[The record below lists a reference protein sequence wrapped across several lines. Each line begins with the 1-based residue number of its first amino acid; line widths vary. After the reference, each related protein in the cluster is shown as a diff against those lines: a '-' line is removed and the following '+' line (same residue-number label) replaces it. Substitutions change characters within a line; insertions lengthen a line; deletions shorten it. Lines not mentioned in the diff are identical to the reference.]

1 MDVRLIT
8 VSQHNM
14 PSSITSKELIE
25 KSVQAAI
32 SAIELYNKPDFRY
45 REESF
50 AILMSNAWELLLKA
64 KTLKDGGESLEIIS
78 ETKKIRNEETGTTE
92 EVTKT
97 NRSGNAITVGLSYL
111 APRMF
116 SDKVEGLTKECLKNI
131 ELLTEVRD
139 NAIHFMNADLALS
152 KTVLEIGTAS
162 LKNYMALAAKWFGV
176 DFSRYNFFLMPLSF
190 YHGFEAV
197 QVASVTPATEQAQ
210 KFLAYMATVEQDVAE
225 GAEHY
230 VTLSIE
236 TRVVK
241 GKGSDG
247 MAVRW
252 TNDAAAPAVT
262 MREEDLLERYPY
274 DAADLIAKL
283 RDRYSDFKQDKR
295 YYKIKKPLESDGKYC
310 KVRYLDPKNARS
322 GSKKFFSTEVFKVFD
337 LHYTKKGSG

>member
-1 MDVRLIT
+1 MPI
-8 VSQHNM
+8 

-64 KTLKDGGESLEIIS
+64 KALKDGGESLDNII
-78 ETKKIRNEETGTTE
+78 ETKKTKNEKTGTME
-92 EVTKT
+92 EVPKT
-97 NRSGNAITVGLSYL
+97 NRSGNAMTVGLSYL

-116 SDKVEGLTKECLKNI
+116 SDKVEGLTKECLRNI
-131 ELLTEVRD
+131 ELLIEVRD
-139 NAIHFMNADLALS
+139 NAIHFMNADLTLS
-152 KTVLEIGTAS
+152 KTVLEVGTAS
-162 LKNYMALAAKWFGV
+162 LKNYMTLAVKWFGV

-190 YHGFEAV
+190 FHGFETASGI
-197 QVASVTPATEQAQ
+197 SVTPATEQAQ
-210 KFLAYMATVEQDVAE
+210 RFLEYMATINQDTPE
-225 GAEHY
+225 GAEHF

-252 TNDAAAPAVT
+252 TDDPAAPAVT
-262 MREEDLLERYPY
+262 FREEDLLEKYPY
-274 DAADLIAKL
+274 DAGDLKEKL
-283 RDRYSDFKQDKR
+283 RDRYADFKQDRR
-295 YYKIKKPLESDGKYC
+295 YYKIKKPLDSDLKYC
-310 KVRYLDPKNARS
+310 KVRYLDPKKAQS
-322 GSKKFFSTEVFKVFD
+322 GSKKFYSPEVFKVFD
-337 LHYTKKGSG
+337 LHYKKKDSG

>member
-1 MDVRLIT
+1 MT
-8 VSQHNM
+8 M
-14 PSSITSKELIE
+14 PSSITSTELIE

-64 KTLKDGGESLEIIS
+64 KALKDGGERLDNII
-78 ETKKIRNEETGTTE
+78 ETKKIKNEKTGNIE
-92 EVTKT
+92 EVPKT
-97 NRSGNAITVGLSYL
+97 NRSGNAMTIGLGYL

-116 SDKVEGLTKECLKNI
+116 SDKVEGITKECLRNI
-131 ELLTEVRD
+131 ELLIEIRD

-152 KTVLEIGTAS
+152 KTVLEVGTAA
-162 LKNYMALAAKWFGV
+162 LKNYMSLAIKWFGV

-190 YHGFEAV
+190 FHGFETAKGI
-197 QVASVTPATEQAQ
+197 SVTPATEQAK
-210 KFLAYMATVEQDVAE
+210 KFLEYMATIKQDSPE
-225 GAEHY
+225 DAEHY

-236 TRVVK
+236 TRVMK

-252 TNDAAAPAVT
+252 TDDPTAPAVT
-262 MREEDLLERYPY
+262 FREEDLLEKYPY
-274 DAADLIAKL
+274 DTGDLREKL

-295 YYKIKKPLESDGKYC
+295 YYKIKKPLDSDLKYC
-310 KVRYLDPKNARS
+310 KVRYLDPKNAKS
-322 GSKKFFSTEVFKVFD
+322 GSKKFYSPEVFKVFD
-337 LHYTKKGSG
+337 LHYKKKDSSYS

>member
-1 MDVRLIT
+1 
-8 VSQHNM
+8 M
-14 PSSITSKELIE
+14 PSSVTSKELVE
-25 KSVQAAI
+25 KSVQAAV

-45 REESF
+45 REECF
-50 AILMSNAWELLLKA
+50 AILMSNAWELLFKA
-64 KTLKDGGESLEIIS
+64 KALKDGGENLDAIR
-78 ETKKIRNEETGTTE
+78 ETENRKNVETGAIET
-92 EVTKT
+92 VTKI
-97 NRSGNAITVGLSYL
+97 NRSGNAMTVGLSYL
-111 APRMF
+111 GNQMF
-116 SDKVEGLTKECLKNI
+116 AAKVGGLSKECLKNV
-131 ELLTEVRD
+131 ELLLEVRD
-139 NAIHFMNADLALS
+139 NAIHFLNSDLALA

-162 LKNYMALAAKWFGV
+162 LKNYMALAGRWFAV
-176 DFSRYNFFLMPLSF
+176 DFSRYNFFMMPLSF
-190 YHGFEAV
+190 FHGFEAV
-197 QVASVTPATEQAQ
+197 EGASVTPATDQAQ
-210 KFLAYMATVEQDVAE
+210 KFLQYMAGMEYKAAE

-252 TNDAAAPAVT
+252 TDNASAPAVT
-262 MREEDLLERYPY
+262 LREEDLLERYPY

-283 RDRYSDFKQDKR
+283 RDRYSDFKQDAR

-337 LHYTKKGSG
+337 LHYKKKGGEIS